1 MGTPWLAVP
10 VGINA
15 HRWVTRRRE
24 ATVLVVVSSV
34 VAGQRLMD
42 VVDLIE
48 CDLRVQTV
56 YTQGPGVFGNGVPEL
71 LRSLGVLRI
80 PWQQAVQ
87 QRFDLVLAAAYE
99 GLHEL
104 HGPIMVL
111 PHGAGYG
118 KRAPGFGGD
127 SRPTYG
133 LDAQRLIRDGR
144 VLPASIVLSH
154 ESQRTVL
161 ARQCPPAAEVAV
173 VAGDPCYDRM
183 LASRRC
189 RARYRTALGVPTG
202 HELVVVASTWGP
214 RSLFARDAELLDE
227 LVEELDPARFRV
239 AALVHPAAWAAHG
252 RRQMRA
258 WLSRSCTAG
267 LMLIEPDMDWRTVVL
282 AADHL
287 VGDQGSTTVYA
298 AAIGVPVLHVGVP
311 KDELDPDTPQAW
323 LAEHAPRLDRTRAIE
338 PQLRAAARRCGGAW
352 AASVASRLTSR
363 PGQARGILRAEM
375 YRLLGLPAPAVSHQ
389 DGAA

>member
-173 VAGDPCYDRM
+173 VSVEYRLAPEAPFPGGAQDVAAAVRWVRDHVSAYAGQGGADLSRM
-183 LASRRC
+183 LLIGHSAGGSHVASYLCDPRVRPAMPEVAGAVLISARL
-189 RARYRTALGVPTG
+189 RADVLPDNPNAPG
-202 HELVVVASTWGP
+202 VVAYYGEDPQRYGADAPTAHVDAMP
-214 RSLFARDAELLDE
+214 VPAMVVIAEFENPHLDTYALEFCYRLALRD
-227 LVEELDPARFRV
+227 
-239 AALVHPAAWAAHG
+239 G
-252 RRQMRA
+252 R
-258 WLSRSCTAG
+258 
-267 LMLIEPDMDWRTVVL
+267 
-282 AADHL
+282 
-287 VGDQGSTTVYA
+287 
-298 AAIGVPVLHVGVP
+298 
-311 KDELDPDTPQAW
+311 
-323 LAEHAPRLDRTRAIE
+323 APRFVQVRDHNHTSIVAHLDTGDDSLGRE
-338 PQLRAAARRCGGAW
+338 
-352 AASVASRLTSR
+352 
-363 PGQARGILRAEM
+363 ILQFLHEID
-375 YRLLGLPAPAVSHQ
+375 PSP
-389 DGAA
+389 